1 MPPTYVTYSSL
12 RLILAEIS
20 TSASAG
26 PDRFPAILLKNCQKI
41 LSRPLYK
48 IWCKSLDS
56 GEIPLLMKKANIIP
70 VHKGGS
76 LGLPKNYRPIA
87 LTSHLTKVFEKVIRT
102 AIGSYMERNNLFN
115 PSQHGFRHGHS
126 CLSQLIAHYDQV
138 LQLLE
143 EGKNIDV
150 IYVDFAK
157 AFDKFDFMVT
167 LQKIEKLGIGGKMG
181 SWIHAFIT
189 NRVQQVLVAG
199 ARSRPCD
206 VISGVPQGSV
216 LGPLLFLILIG
227 DIDRGL
233 SETFLSSFA
242 DGTRIGSAVDST
254 NDIQA
259 LQVDLDTVYRYS
271 HVNNMELNASKFE
284 CLRYGNN
291 TDLQSWSPY
300 KSNTGSTF
308 TEKDSVNDLG
318 VEMSKDATFKKHI
331 QNVIDSTNNQCS
343 WILRTFRTRHA
354 QAMLTLWKSL
364 VLCKLD
370 YCSQLWCPSE
380 KGDIQSLEMVLR
392 SFLRKLQGQ
401 RNLSYWDQLH
411 HLRLY
416 SLERRRERYL
426 IIYVWRILEAQVPN
440 PSGKYAITANT
451 HPRRGRECIIPQ
463 VSNTAPR
470 RIQTLRYASLPIR
483 GARLFNI
490 LPAHTRNITR
500 CSVNV
505 FKGQLDKFLLTVPDE
520 SQITGDTA
528 QRRAQSN
535 RLSDVACH
543 AHTRNRM
550 EVLSGNPSAMKIALP
565 ALPWHSGV
573 KRCNKVR

>member
-1 MPPTYVTYSSL
+1 
-12 RLILAEIS
+12 
-20 TSASAG
+20 
-26 PDRFPAILLKNCQKI
+26 
-41 LSRPLYK
+41 
-48 IWCKSLDS
+48 
-56 GEIPLLMKKANIIP
+56 MK
-70 VHKGGS
+70 
-76 LGLPKNYRPIA
+76 
-87 LTSHLTKVFEKVIRT
+87 
-102 AIGSYMERNNLFN
+102 
-115 PSQHGFRHGHS
+115 
-126 CLSQLIAHYDQV
+126 
-138 LQLLE
+138 LLE
-143 EGKNIDV
+143 EGKNVDV

-157 AFDKFDFMVT
+157 AFDKVDFMVT
-167 LQKIEKLGIGGKMG
+167 LRKIEKLGIGGKIG

-189 NRVQQVLVAG
+189 SRVQQVLVAG

-233 SETFLSSFA
+233 SEAFLSSFA
-242 DGTRIGSAVDST
+242 EDTQIGSAVGST
-254 NDIQA
+254 SDIQA
-259 LQVDLDTVYRYS
+259 LQADLDTVYQWT

-291 TDLQSWSPY
+291 TDLQSSSHY
-300 KSNTGSTF
+300 KSNTGSTI
-308 TEKDSVNDLG
+308 TEKDSVKDLG

-331 QNVIDSTNNQCS
+331 QNVIDSANNQCS
-343 WILRTFRTRHA
+343 WIRRTFQTRHA

-380 KGDIQSLEMVLR
+380 KGDIQSLEMVQR

-440 PSGKYAITANT
+440 PSDKYAITANT

-470 RIQTLRYASLPIR
+470 RIQTLQYASLPIR

-490 LPAHTRNITR
+490 LPAHIRNITR
-500 CSVNV
+500 CSVDV
-505 FKGQLDKFLLTVPDE
+505 FKGQLDKFLQTVPDE
-520 SQITGDTA
+520 PQITGYTA
-528 QRRAQSN
+528 QRWADSN
-535 RLSDVACH
+535 SLLDMACH
-543 AHTRNRM
+543 AHTGNRM
-550 EVLSGNPSAMKIALP
+550 EVLNGNPSAMKVALP

-573 KRCNKVR
+573 KRSNKVTRQCFPLLTIGVRW

>member
-1 MPPTYVTYSSL
+1 M
-12 RLILAEIS
+12 
-20 TSASAG
+20 
-26 PDRFPAILLKNCQKI
+26 KNCRKI

-48 IWCKSLDS
+48 IWRKSLDS
-56 GEIPLLMKKANIIP
+56 GEIPPLMKRANIIP
-70 VHKGGS
+70 VHKGSS
-76 LGLPKNYRPIA
+76 LGLPKNYCPIA
-87 LTSHLTKVFEKVIRT
+87 LTSHLIKVFEKIIRT
-102 AIGSYMERNNLFN
+102 AIVSYMERNNLFN

-143 EGKNIDV
+143 EGKTSMV
-150 IYVDFAK
+150 
-157 AFDKFDFMVT
+157 DFMVT
-167 LQKIEKLGIGGKMG
+167 LRKIEKLGIGGKIG
-181 SWIHAFIT
+181 SWIYAFIT

-233 SETFLSSFA
+233 SEAFLSSFA
-242 DGTRIGSAVDST
+242 DDTRNGSAMDST
-254 NDIQA
+254 SDIQA
-259 LQVDLDTVYRYS
+259 LQADLDTVYQWT

-291 TDLQSWSPY
+291 TDLQSSSHY
-300 KSNTGSTF
+300 KSNTGSPIS
-308 TEKDSVNDLG
+308 EKDSVKDLG
-318 VEMSKDATFKKHI
+318 VEMSKNATFKKHI
-331 QNVIDSTNNQCS
+331 QNVIDSANNQCS
-343 WILRTFRTRHA
+343 WILRTFQTRHA

-380 KGDIQSLEMVLR
+380 KGDIQSLEIVQR

-426 IIYVWRILEAQVPN
+426 IIYVWRILEARVPN
-440 PSGKYAITANT
+440 PSGKHAITANT

-470 RIQTLRYASLPIR
+470 RIQTLRYVSLPIR
-483 GARLFNI
+483 GAWLFNI
-490 LPAHTRNITR
+490 FPAHIRNVTR
-500 CSVNV
+500 CSVDV

-520 SQITGDTA
+520 PQITGYTA
-528 QRRAQSN
+528 QRRAESN
-535 RLSDVACH
+535 SLLDMACH

-550 EVLSGNPSAMKIALP
+550 EVLSGNPSAMKVALP
-565 ALPWHSGV
+565 ALP
-573 KRCNKVR
+573 